1 MPKFFSKTQRGNIL
15 LFAIVFG
22 FISFSVIIVGVS
34 GYAISENRASVKK
47 HNREM
52 AFQIAEAGVNYYR
65 WHLAHNKTDYQD
77 GTGQVGP
84 YEHTYE
90 DKDGTV
96 IGRFSLDIT
105 APSPGSSIVTIQST
119 GWLDS
124 QSESKRKIKARIGFP
139 SLTDYAFLIDQ
150 DIWIGNTEVIHG
162 KMHANGGIR
171 FDGTGDAPIT
181 SATSTYIC
189 KAHHGCGNQQKPGIW
204 GDGTPQSYWEFP
216 VPAKDF
222 DAITLKLGE
231 IRTGALVAGQGLYFE
246 ASGKEGWRLEF
257 LNNGTLK
264 AYKVTATNC
273 YKGKDIGSNQFQW
286 FCVDAKTLGA
296 PTTYN
301 MPANGY
307 IYVEDTVWV
316 DGIVNGRAVVGTAAG
331 ESVIVNGNITYLA
344 KDGNHVLGL
353 IGQQNVLVPHDSP
366 NNLEVN
372 AAIIAQKGSAKRYF
386 YSGDKKDNLTIYG
399 AVISAGL
406 WTWSW
411 TSGGGE
417 IVSGY
422 LNTNSTYDA
431 NLTYGPPPGFP
442 VGSEYNLISWEEVK

>member
-1 MPKFFSKTQRGNIL
+1 MPKFFSKTQPGNIL
-15 LFAIVFG
+15 LFAIIFG

-34 GYAISENRASVKK
+34 SYAISENRASVKK

-65 WHLAHNKTDYQD
+65 WHLAHNKTDFQD
-77 GTGQVGP
+77 GTGHAGP
-84 YEHTYE
+84 YEHTYT

-96 IGRFSLDIT
+96 IGRYSLVIT
-105 APSPGSSIVTIQST
+105 APPSGSSVVTVQST

-124 QSESKRKIKARIGFP
+124 QPESKRTIKVRIGFP

-222 DAITLKLGE
+222 DAVTLKLGE

-246 ASGKEGWRLEF
+246 ASGKEGWRLQF
-257 LNNGTLK
+257 LANGTVK

-286 FCVDAKTLGA
+286 FCIDIKTMGNA
-296 PTTYN
+296 TTYN
-301 MPANGY
+301 MPSNGY

-316 DGIVNGRAVVGTAAG
+316 DGVVNGRATVGTATG
-331 ESVIVNGNITYLA
+331 ESVIINGNITYLA

-353 IGQQNVLVPHDSP
+353 IGEQNVLVPHDSP
-366 NNLEVN
+366 NSLEVN
-372 AAIIAQKGSAKRYF
+372 AAVIAQKGSAKRYF

-411 TSGGGE
+411 SSGGGV

-422 LNTNSTYDA
+422 INTNSTYDA
-431 NLTYGPPPGFP
+431 NLNYGPPPGFP